1 MADLDTSSRRTV
13 LSLPQFVGMLEAEK
27 VYKVP
32 EESIEFRKSDSQL
45 QYRPCGGLHWYNW
58 PCSTVTDTTGC
69 CSACSVHLDG
79 MSPNRDFFV
88 FLEYICSW
96 LGVNTIQTSVLS
108 YSDEGIQT
116 LTDLGYVEAYRHPV
130 TRCVDEVEYG
140 VEVIQYY
147 KVFPSKVGYL
157 SDIGEE
163 FGEDFLDGQVDGSSA
178 NF

>member
-1 MADLDTSSRRTV
+1 MADLDTSRRRTII
-13 LSLPQFVGMLEAEK
+13 SLPHFVGMLESEK

-32 EESIEFRKSDSQL
+32 GESVEFRRFGGHF
-45 QYRPCGGLHWYNW
+45 QYRPCEGLHWCNW
-58 PCSTVTDTTGC
+58 PYCTVTDTTGC

-96 LGVNTIQTSVLS
+96 LGVNTIQTSVMS

-130 TRCVDEVEYG
+130 TRDRYEVEAG

-163 FGEDFLDGQVDGSSA
+163 FGEDFLDGQVDDSSA
-178 NF
+178 DF